1 MSALFDSG
9 NGVLTTSSE
18 MPVALELRSVPF
30 VQQISVNRDQP
41 TWLFNYTIDEKS
53 FSSDLGDLVWENLQS
68 LSKDWMYTAIIH
80 TALEGP
86 KPVWSQDDWSF
97 MPVSSGVESFAS
109 AEIKSPAG
117 RGNRSVESLRVQTSA
132 IRARLECS
140 AVEWPRNTSLW
151 LLSHNDGYGRNITG
165 LDNYFTIARVVDD
178 RNSTTWLSTQGSI
191 PPCCANLTGNA
202 TYNPAAVAYWTE
214 NWQEVSGPEDSR
226 DYRTSGNFTVKWIR
240 GPGKIERFLTSM
252 RRKPDVYMFVFPEP
266 PAIQALNCMP
276 IFESSQAVVTVEPK
290 TGVVQHYR
298 LLDVP
303 VREDVA
309 WSDTS
314 QWRDPYEDA
323 RYTNFNI
330 HHDPDFEV
338 NSSEWRASSFK
349 SYDYNINT
357 TTSYGPLFVQ
367 WLLNAANIDGPS
379 SKSPPRTY
387 ENSPRP
393 NPQYSDGR
401 AFNMR
406 DNTTGLNLD
415 FMSYAAYAQVGFD
428 PTALLDPEVL
438 ARTSSTVFSTFFQ
451 HFVNSNLSRESG
463 GYVYQPRGMELK
475 INAPMD
481 DMPIQYMPDGSIAPK
496 FEDIVRN
503 TNATTTAELSTKVEV
518 LQMNLVAFWI
528 ATSILIWLIITII
541 ILGSVQR
548 KYYGG
553 MMRNIECIADVLVLI
568 AGSERLLEVIREK
581 GFDAIVKEDKML
593 TRMGWF
599 RDVDGTMRWRID
611 LVEEKQVQTQ
621 PIRLGPG
628 YVPVTND
635 NEECDVDA
643 GSSRSVSPPGSN
655 DEGYVDAVSDA
666 GVVRS
671 R

>member
-18 MPVALELRSVPF
+18 MPLALELRSVPF

-41 TWLFNYTIDEKS
+41 TWLFNYTIDENS
-53 FSSDLGDLVWENLQS
+53 FSSDLGDLVWDNLQS

-97 MPVSSGVESFAS
+97 MPVSSDVEGFAS

-214 NWQEVSGPEDSR
+214 NWQEVSYPGDSR

-240 GPGKIERFLTSM
+240 GPGKIERFLTGM

-276 IFESSQAVVTVEPK
+276 IFESSQAEVTVEPK

-309 WSDTS
+309 C
-314 QWRDPYEDA
+314 
-323 RYTNFNI
+323 
-330 HHDPDFEV
+330 
-338 NSSEWRASSFK
+338 
-349 SYDYNINT
+349 
-357 TTSYGPLFVQ
+357 YGPLFVQ

-503 TNATTTAELSTKVEV
+503 TNATTTAELSTQVEV

-611 LVEEKQVQTQ
+611 LVEEKQAQMQ

-628 YVPVTND
+628 YVPVTNG